1 MPDAA
6 RLLAAYEEQV
16 RHAELTI
23 PEPGL
28 RLDPDGPVV
37 RLTGGRRGFVTGR
50 HDLGVTGSALD
61 ELIVRQRDHFAA
73 RGEAV
78 EWKTRGHDRP
88 ASLPERLLAAGFEP
102 EPRETVVIAAIADV
116 AESAP
121 PPDGVLVREVRG
133 EADLRRIAALSAE
146 VFGSDEDA
154 LAADLVGRPDAATHV
169 VAEANGRFVS
179 AARLEFVP
187 GTAFAGLWG
196 GGTLPAWRGRGLYR
210 ALVAHRAR
218 LAAARG
224 VRYLQVDASED
235 SRPILERLGFTA
247 VTTTTPYVWSP
258 SAKEVR

>member
-6 RLLAAYEEQV
+6 RLLAAYDDQV
-16 RHAELTI
+16 RHAELTA

-28 RLDPDGPVV
+28 RLAPDGPVV
-37 RLTGGRRGFVTGR
+37 RVTGGRRGFVTGR
-50 HDLGVTGSALD
+50 RDLGVAGPALD
-61 ELIVRQRDHFAA
+61 ELITRQRDHFAD
-73 RGEAV
+73 RGECV

-88 ASLPERLLAAGFEP
+88 ASLPDRLVAAGFEA
-102 EPRETVVIAAIADV
+102 EPRETVVIAAIAGLRL
-116 AESAP
+116 ESV
-121 PPDGVLVREVRG
+121 PPDGVLVREVSG

-146 VFGSDEDA
+146 VFGTDEAA
-154 LAADLVGRPDAATHV
+154 LAADLVSRPDAATHV
-169 VAEANGRFVS
+169 VAEADGRFVS

-187 GTAFAGLWG
+187 GTEFAGLWG

-224 VRYLQVDASED
+224 VRYLQVDASDD

-258 SAKEVR
+258 SAKEIR